1 MIALLTGSVRE
12 KTAKTLTLV
21 AGAVGYE
28 VFCLAILLEK
38 VRVGDELTLFTHQ
51 YVREDAVE
59 LYGFGTSAERSFF
72 RLLISVTGVG
82 PKSALTVMSLTTLDE
97 LEAAIVQGDAGLLTK
112 VSGIGTKTAARI
124 IVDLKGKIADGGDA
138 TSRSSVDGDAIDAL
152 VGLGYSVREA
162 RDVLKHVTDKK
173 LSSGQKVQAAL
184 KLLGMKQ

>member
-1 MIALLTGSVRE
+1 MIALLTGTVRE

-28 VFCLAILLEK
+28 IYCLAVLLEK
-38 VRVGDELTLFTHQ
+38 TRIGDEMTLYTHQ
-51 YVREDAVE
+51 YVREDALE
-59 LYGFGTSAERSFF
+59 LYGFATSAERSFF

-97 LEAAIVQGDAGLLTK
+97 LEAAIIQGDAALLTK
-112 VSGIGTKTAARI
+112 VSGIGTKTASRI
-124 IVDLKGKIADGGDA
+124 IVDLKGKIASGSDA
-138 TSRSSVDGDAIDAL
+138 GSRSSVDGDAIDAL

-162 RDVLKHVTDKK
+162 REVLKHVADPK

-184 KLLGMKQ
+184 KLLGTKQ

>member
-1 MIALLTGSVRE
+1 MIALLTGIVRE
-12 KTAKTLTLV
+12 KTAKSLTLV

-28 VFCLAILLEK
+28 VYCLPLLLEK
-38 VRVGDELTLFTHQ
+38 IKVRDELTLYTHQ
-51 YVREDAVE
+51 YVREDALE
-59 LYGFGTSAERSFF
+59 LYGFATSAERSFF

-124 IVDLKGKIADGGDA
+124 IVDLKGKIASGSDA
-138 TSRSSVDGDAIDAL
+138 GSRTSVDGDAIDAL

-162 RDVLKHVTDKK
+162 REALRQVQDAK